1 MMFRRLRKSRRWSPA
16 FLFLG
21 PVMALAWLA
30 GCAEPPPETLRLTG
44 ATMGT
49 RYNITWLSG
58 AGHPAPEDVHIG
70 VEAVLEAVNASMS
83 NWREDSEITA
93 FNGAPAG
100 EWFSVSRDFA
110 DVFEMSR
117 AISEAS
123 GGAYDVTVAPLV
135 DLWGFGAVV
144 AGHELGDEVPAGDAI
159 AEALESVGQQRLDFD
174 RDIPALRKPAGM
186 SVDFSSIAKGY
197 GVDRVA
203 TWLEQQGIDRYLV
216 EIGGEIRV
224 SGLNPRNE
232 PWRIAVE
239 KPQPGER
246 SAQVAVTLHN
256 AAVATSGDYRNFF
269 EVDGVRYSHTIDPRS
284 GAPVRHDLVSVTV
297 IHESATMA
305 DAWATALTVLG
316 TERAMET
323 ALNEELAVY
332 FISRDGDGFRASS
345 TPAMAPLLQV
355 IE

>member
-1 MMFRRLRKSRRWSPA
+1 MMLIRSLESRRLAPA

-21 PVMALAWLA
+21 VVIALLSA
-30 GCAEPPPETLRLTG
+30 CAEPPPDTLRLTG

-58 AGHPAPEDVHIG
+58 RDQPSPEAVHLG

-83 NWREDSEITA
+83 TWREDSEISR
-93 FNGAPAG
+93 FNAAAAETWYPL
-100 EWFSVSRDFA
+100 SQDFA
-110 DVFEMSR
+110 DLFEMAR
-117 AISEAS
+117 AVSEAS
-123 GGAYDVTVAPLV
+123 FGAYDVTVGPLV
-135 DLWGFGAVV
+135 DLWGFGA
-144 AGHELGDEVPAGDAI
+144 AGMGADLGDEIPPADAI
-159 AEALESVGQQRLDFD
+159 AEALAKVGQQRLEFD
-174 RDIPALRKPAGM
+174 RARPALRKPAAM

-197 GVDRVA
+197 GVDRIA
-203 TWLEQQGIDRYLV
+203 AWLEQQGIDRYLV

-224 SGLNPRNE
+224 AGNNPRNE

-239 KPQPGER
+239 RPQPGER
-246 SAQVAVTLHN
+246 AAQVAVTLHD

-269 EVDGVRYSHTIDPRS
+269 EVDGVRYSHTIDPRT

-297 IHESATMA
+297 IHESAAMA

-316 TERAMET
+316 TERALEM
-323 ALNEELAVY
+323 ALEEELAVY
-332 FISRDGDGFRASS
+332 LISRDGEDFTASS
-345 TPAMAPLLQV
+345 TPAMAPLLRN

>member
-1 MMFRRLRKSRRWSPA
+1 MVAPIDRSRRWSPA
-16 FLFLG
+16 SLFLG
-21 PVMALAWLA
+21 VLLSA
-30 GCAEPPPETLRLTG
+30 CAEPPPETLRLTG

-58 AGHPAPEDVHIG
+58 DGQPTPEQVHLG

-83 NWREDSEITA
+83 TWREDSEITR
-93 FNGAPAG
+93 FNSAPAE
-100 EWFSVSRDFA
+100 EWFTLSQDFA
-110 DVFEMSR
+110 DVFEMAR
-117 AISEAS
+117 TVSEAS
-123 GGAYDVTVAPLV
+123 YGAYDVTVAPLV
-135 DLWGFGAVV
+135 DLWGFGA
-144 AGHELGDEVPAGDAI
+144 AGMGPAMGEEVPAEDAV
-159 AEALESVGQQRLDFD
+159 AAALADVGQQRLEFD
-174 RDIPALRKPAGM
+174 RARPALRKPADM
-186 SVDFSSIAKGY
+186 SVDFSSIAKGF
-197 GVDRVA
+197 GVDQVA
-203 TWLEQQGIDRYLV
+203 GWLEAQGIDRYLV

-224 SGLNPRNE
+224 AGLNPRNE

-239 KPQPGER
+239 RPQAGER
-246 SAQVAVTLHN
+246 AAEVAVTLHN

-269 EVDGVRYSHTIDPRS
+269 EVDGVRYSHTIDPRT

-316 TERAMET
+316 SEQALAT

-332 FISRDGDGFRASS
+332 FISRDGDEFTASS
-345 TPAMAPLLQV
+345 TPAMAPLLRS

>member
-1 MMFRRLRKSRRWSPA
+1 MILKHHSESRRWSPA

-21 PVMALAWLA
+21 PLTALVLGLLV

-58 AGHPAPEDVHIG
+58 SDHPVPEDVHIG

-83 NWREDSEITA
+83 TWREDSEITA
-93 FNGAPAG
+93 FNAAPAG
-100 EWFSVSRDFA
+100 EWFKVSRDFA
-110 DVFEMSR
+110 EVFELSR
-117 AISEAS
+117 AISAAS

-135 DLWGFGAVV
+135 DLWGFGTTM
-144 AGHELGDEVPAGDAI
+144 GDEVPDAAAI
-159 AEALESVGQQRLDFD
+159 AAAREAVGQQRLDFD
-174 RDIPALRKPAGM
+174 RDTPALRKPAAM
-186 SVDFSSIAKGY
+186 AVDFSSIAKGY

-203 TWLEQQGIDRYLV
+203 AWLEQQGIDRYLV

-323 ALNEELAVY
+323 ALSEELAVY
-332 FISRDGDGFRASS
+332 LISRDGDGFRASS
-345 TPAMAPLLQV
+345 TPAMAPLLQT

>member
-1 MMFRRLRKSRRWSPA
+1 MIYRVLLRSRRWSPA
-16 FLFLG
+16 SLFLG
-21 PVMALAWLA
+21 LAFSLLA

-58 AGHPAPEDVHIG
+58 AGQPAPEAVHAG

-83 NWREDSEITA
+83 TWRDDSEITA
-93 FNGAPAG
+93 FNAAPAG
-100 EWFSVSRDFA
+100 EWFALSSDFA
-110 DVFEMSR
+110 EVFEMAR
-117 AISEAS
+117 AVSEAS
-123 GGAYDVTVAPLV
+123 YGAYDVTVAPLV
-135 DLWGFGAVV
+135 NLWGFGA
-144 AGHELGDEVPAGDAI
+144 AGMGDEVPADEAI
-159 AEALESVGQQRLDFD
+159 AEARAKVGQQRLDFN
-174 RDIPALRKPAGM
+174 REQPALRKPAGM
-186 SVDFSSIAKGY
+186 TVDFSSIAKGY

-203 TWLEQQGIDRYLV
+203 RWLEEQGIGRYLV

-239 KPQPGER
+239 RPQPGER
-246 SAQVAVTLHN
+246 AAQAAVTLHN

-269 EVDGVRYSHTIDPRS
+269 EVDGVRYSHSIDPRT

-316 TERAMET
+316 SERAMET

-332 FISRDGDGFRASS
+332 FISRHGDEFRASS
-345 TPAMAPLLQV
+345 TPAMAPLLRS

>member
-1 MMFRRLRKSRRWSPA
+1 MIFEVHSKSRRWSPA
-16 FLFLG
+16 FLFMG
-21 PVMALAWLA
+21 LAFGLLF

-49 RYNITWLSG
+49 RYNITWLSRVDD
-58 AGHPAPEDVHIG
+58 PAPEDIHIG

-83 NWREDSEITA
+83 TWRDDSEITA
-93 FNGAPAG
+93 FNSAPAG
-100 EWFSVSRDFA
+100 EWFTVSRDFA

-117 AISEAS
+117 AVSEAS
-123 GGAYDVTVAPLV
+123 AGAYDVTVAPLV
-135 DLWGFGAVV
+135 DLWGFGA
-144 AGHELGDEVPAGDAI
+144 AEIGAELVDQVPASGAI
-159 AEALESVGQQRLDFD
+159 AAALERVGQQRLDFD
-174 RDIPALRKPAGM
+174 RDAPALRKPAAM

-203 TWLEQQGIDRYLV
+203 AWLEQQGIDRYLV

-246 SAQVAVTLHN
+246 TAQVAVTLHN

-269 EVDGVRYSHTIDPRS
+269 EVDGVRYSHSIDPRN

-316 TERAMET
+316 TERALET

-332 FISRDGDGFRASS
+332 LISRDGDGFTASS
-345 TPAMAPLLQV
+345 TPAMAPLLRS
-355 IE
+355 ID